1 MTVENDEYKRIQNFI
16 KGDVLSF
23 DQIFSQYNKKVYAF
37 SLRNLKKREEAEG
50 IVQEVFII
58 LWKDREKLKEIKNL
72 DAWIFMICFNT
83 IRKHFRQLM
92 REKKH
97 LQKFAEYS
105 SGDGNT
111 VFPDNEYN
119 DLLGKAEEIIKQL
132 PHRQKTIFLLSKK
145 EGLSNDEIS
154 AKLNITKKSVENYLS
169 NAKSFIKK
177 ALVDEGL
184 LSLLFYWL
192 FIR

>member
-1 MTVENDEYKRIQNFI
+1 MPIENDEHNLIQNLV
-16 KGDVLSF
+16 KGDALSF
-23 DQIFSQYNKKVYAF
+23 DQIFSKYNKKVYAF
-37 SLRNLKKREEAEG
+37 SLRNLKNKEDAESV
-50 IVQEVFII
+50 VQVVFIN
-58 LWKDREKLKEIKNL
+58 LWTDRDKLKEIKNL

-83 IRKHFRQLM
+83 IRKHFRQLI

-97 LQKFAEYS
+97 LQKFAAYS
-105 SGDGNT
+105 LEDDNT
-111 VFPDNEYN
+111 TVTETEYN
-119 DLLGKAEEIIKQL
+119 DLLESAEKIIDQL
-132 PHRQKTIFLLSKK
+132 PDRQKTIFFLSKK

-154 AKLNITKKSVENYLS
+154 ARLNITKKTVENYLT

-192 FIR
+192 FIK

>member
-1 MTVENDEYKRIQNFI
+1 MPIENNEHSLIRNLV
-16 KGDVLSF
+16 KGDALSF
-23 DQIFSQYNKKVYAF
+23 DQIFSKYNKKVYAF
-37 SLRNLKKREEAEG
+37 SLRNLKNKEDAES
-50 IVQEVFII
+50 IVQDVFVN
-58 LWKDREKLKEIKNL
+58 LWTDREKLKEIKNL

-97 LQKFAEYS
+97 LEKFAAYS
-105 SGDGNT
+105 LEDDNST
-111 VFPDNEYN
+111 VTETEYN
-119 DLLGKAEEIIKQL
+119 DLLEKAEKIIDWL
-132 PHRQKTIFLLSKK
+132 PDRQKTIFLLSKK

-154 AKLNITKKSVENYLS
+154 ARLNITKKTVENYLT

-192 FIR
+192 FIK